1 MPRKEKDKVKLPL
14 GLKEEGR
21 DQVTSDLPKRVT
33 PASSTGDAV
42 TSDLP
47 KKVTPASSKGDVVT
61 SDLAKKV
68 TPASSKG
75 EENKSLFKF
84 KGRVPRSHPSVK
96 WVSQGYFSAS
106 VKKVK
111 VKKLIEATLQL
122 YPTQENIV
130 KTISIKTNQ
139 RLYLPGV

>member
-14 GLKEEGR
+14 DLKEEGR
-21 DQVTSDLPKRVT
+21 DQVTSDLHKRVP

-47 KKVTPASSKGDVVT
+47 
-61 SDLAKKV
+61 KKV

-130 KTISIKTNQ
+130 KTISIKTKALLTHRSLKAVSKSSN
-139 RLYLPGV
+139 LL